1 MAGWVGTVIA
11 ISVLLIAICVVGMT
25 VALALVFREAQQ
37 ASRGLTNELA
47 ELRHELSPTLAALNK
62 FGDAGSEV
70 VDLARNE
77 VRELVAT
84 SQALRTDVR
93 RGVRRARR
101 RLEDMD
107 ALIEVMQEEVEE
119 TAIDAATAMRTLRTS
134 AGVIGHVR
142 RFLASRPSDD
152 DEDIEEAD
160 DE

>member
-1 MAGWVGTVIA
+1 MAGWVGPVVA
-11 ISVLLIAICVVGMT
+11 ISVLLIAICVVGIT
-25 VALALVFREAQQ
+25 LTIALVFREAQQ

-47 ELRHELSPTLAALNK
+47 ELRREIGPTLAALNK

-93 RGVRRARR
+93 RGVRRAKR
-101 RLEDMD
+101 RLADVD
-107 ALIEVMQEEVEE
+107 ALVEVMQEEAEE
-119 TAIDAATAMRTLRTS
+119 TAIDAATAMRTLRTGR
-134 AGVIGHVR
+134 GVIGHVR
-142 RFLASRPSDD
+142 RFLAHRPSDD
-152 DEDIEEAD
+152 DIDDIEVE